1 MNAKFLWLMKSISS
15 LITMFLLLL
24 VQQVNA
30 QVCQSSKELEVLPGK
45 QIDAAHWEWPQE
57 KAHWLDALGTVANKS
72 TANAMLTKIET
83 LEKQSRANY
92 NLTGCVLKT
101 AFSGRAITMIA
112 GKYPLASYDL
122 NLGCYEYICVK
133 NKMMVNGEY
142 QNVFRAYVNRYTG
155 IESAFSFQNEAY
167 YYETPQKY
175 NGQFI
180 ALYNFIKM
188 GASKDVNSSKGFYQD
203 IPEASV
209 KEGDRSVYMTRH
221 WYFTKPGMLLFVP
234 VTRKE
239 YLEALLVYYERERLL
254 IADQIKEI
262 EIESASMMKDPQK
275 YPQLYENGKRS
286 LVVKK
291 AKYPDWQQRI
301 DTKKA
306 MVQKALK
313 ENTVEWLAQP
323 AVVKAKAE
331 IFSWKNSYGPGQNDN
346 VSIDT
351 YNADTKED
359 AQRTGSFTF
368 SGFWDGKGGT
378 VLYKYN
384 PDYFKGSEKNPA
396 KPYMIEL
403 TYRYVKTTLGKNLV
417 ENFTRNFD
425 FDAIRN
431 MLE

>member
-1 MNAKFLWLMKSISS
+1 MKSICS
-15 LITMFLLLL
+15 LILIFLLA
-24 VQQVNA
+24 QQVGA
-30 QVCQSSKELEVLPGK
+30 QICQSSKELEMLLGK
-45 QIDAAHWEWPQE
+45 QIDAAHCEWPQQ
-57 KAHWLDALGTVANKS
+57 KAHWFDALGTAANKT
-72 TANAMLTKIET
+72 TANTMLTKIEM

-92 NLTGCVLKT
+92 NLTGCVLKS
-101 AFSGRAITMIA
+101 AFSGRTPTIIA

-122 NLGCYEYICVK
+122 NMGCYEYICVK
-133 NKMMVNGEY
+133 NKMIINGEY

-155 IESAFSFQNEAY
+155 IESAFSFSDEAY
-167 YYETPQKY
+167 YYETPKKY

-188 GASKDVNSSKGFYQD
+188 DASKNVNNGKGFYQD
-203 IPEASV
+203 IPETTV
-209 KEGDRSVYMTRH
+209 KEGNRSIYMTRH

-239 YLEALLVYYERERLL
+239 YLEALLVYYERERLFVV
-254 IADQIKEI
+254 DKIKEI
-262 EIESASMMKDPQK
+262 EVESARMMKDPQK
-275 YPQLYENGKRS
+275 YLQLYENGKRN
-286 LVVKK
+286 LVVRK

-301 DTKKA
+301 ETKKA
-306 MVQKALK
+306 IVQKTLK
-313 ENTVEWLAQP
+313 ENTAQWLAQP
-323 AVVKAKAE
+323 AVVKPKVE
-331 IFSWKNSYGPGQNDN
+331 TFSWKNSYGPGPNDN
-346 VSIDT
+346 VWIDT

-368 SGFWDGKGGT
+368 SGFWDNKNGI
-378 VLYKYN
+378 VLYRYN
-384 PDYFKGSEKNPA
+384 PDYFKGSEKNQA

-417 ENFTRNFD
+417 ENFTENFD

>member
-1 MNAKFLWLMKSISS
+1 MKK
-15 LITMFLLLL
+15 LILYKIAIAVFALT
-24 VQQVNA
+24 QQVHA
-30 QVCQSSKELEVLPGK
+30 QDCQSSKDLENLPGK

-57 KAHWLDALGTVANKS
+57 KAHWLDALGIAANKS
-72 TANAMLTKIET
+72 TANAMLTNIET

-92 NLTGCVLKT
+92 NLKGCVLKT
-101 AFSGRAITMIA
+101 AFSGDAPTMIA

-133 NKMMVNGEY
+133 NKMIVNSEY
-142 QNVFRAYVNRYTG
+142 ANVFRAYVNRYTA
-155 IESAFSFQNEAY
+155 IEIAFSFQDEAY
-167 YYETPQKY
+167 YYETPKKY

-188 GASKDVNSSKGFYQD
+188 GASKNVNSGKGFYQD
-203 IPEASV
+203 ISEASV
-209 KEGDRSVYMTRH
+209 KEGNRSIYMTRH
-221 WYFTKPGMLLFVP
+221 WYFTKPGMLLFMP

-239 YLEALLVYYERERLL
+239 YLEALLVYYEREKLMV
-254 IADQIKEI
+254 ADKLKEI
-262 EIESASMMKDPQK
+262 EMESAGMMKDPQK
-275 YPQLYENGKRS
+275 YPQLYENGKRN
-286 LVVKK
+286 LVVRK

-301 DTKKA
+301 DTKKVI
-306 MVQKALK
+306 VQKALK

-323 AVVKAKAE
+323 AVVKPKAE
-331 IFSWKNSYGPGQNDN
+331 IFSWKDNYGPGTNDN
-346 VSIDT
+346 IWIDT
-351 YNADTKED
+351 YNADSKED

-368 SGFWDGKGGT
+368 SGFWDNKGGA

-396 KPYMIEL
+396 KPHMIEL

-417 ENFTRNFD
+417 ENFTKNFD

-431 MLE
+431 MLK

>member
-1 MNAKFLWLMKSISS
+1 MKSISS
-15 LITMFLLLL
+15 LIVIFLL

-30 QVCQSSKELEVLPGK
+30 QICQSSKELEALPGK

-57 KAHWLDALGTVANKS
+57 KAHWFDELGTAANKA
-72 TANAMLTKIET
+72 TANALLTRIES

-101 AFSGRAITMIA
+101 AFSGKAPAMMA

-122 NLGCYEYICVK
+122 NMGCYEYICVK
-133 NKMMVNGEY
+133 NKMKVNGEY
-142 QNVFRAYVNRYTG
+142 QIVFRAYVNRYPG
-155 IESAFSFQNEAY
+155 LENAFSFPDEAY
-167 YYETPQKY
+167 YYETPKKY

-180 ALYNFIKM
+180 ALNNFIKM
-188 GASKDVNSSKGFYQD
+188 DASKNINSGRGFYQD
-203 IPEASV
+203 IPESSV

-221 WYFTKPGMLLFVP
+221 WYVTKPGRLLFVP

-254 IADQIKEI
+254 ITDKMKEI
-262 EIESASMMKDPQK
+262 ETESAGMMKDPQK
-275 YPQLYENGKRS
+275 YPRLYEDGKYN

-291 AKYPDWQQRI
+291 ARYPDWQQKI

-306 MVQKALK
+306 IAQKALK
-313 ENTVEWLAQP
+313 ENTTEWLAQP
-323 AVVKAKAE
+323 AVVKPKAE
-331 IFSWKNSYGPGQNDN
+331 TFSWKNNYGPGANDS
-346 VSIDT
+346 VWIDT
-351 YNADTKED
+351 YCADTKED
-359 AQRTGSFTF
+359 AQKTGSFTF
-368 SGFWDGKGGT
+368 SGFWDNKGGAI
-378 VLYKYN
+378 LYKYN

-396 KPYMIEL
+396 KPYMIAL

-417 ENFTRNFD
+417 ENFTKNFD